1 MCISGICEANCK
13 ALCPHPSKILHW
25 GFFAAELII
34 MCLLVSAVIKLIPLK
49 ETLLEECNTKENWP
63 AATSFGWATQ
73 WVDF

>member
-1 MCISGICEANCK
+1 MHNVHIPAKYYAEV
-13 ALCPHPSKILHW
+13 
-25 GFFAAELII
+25 FFAAELII